1 MYKRYFIICTR
12 NEIQVQVKILI
23 SERLKRRPK
32 TKVVIKRKS
41 AEKNMAAGGRGSNPP
56 GQGH

>member
-41 AEKNMAAGGRGSNPP
+41 AEKKDGDRGAGK
-56 GQGH
+56 